1 MGEVG
6 ATGAALP
13 APTAAPVRRAML
25 SYVPGVGSSPAEI
38 HVLCLG
44 GETYVENNEAGM
56 AR

>member
-1 MGEVG
+1 
-6 ATGAALP
+6 
-13 APTAAPVRRAML
+13 ML

-44 GETYVENNEAGM
+44 GETCVENNEAGM

>member
-1 MGEVG
+1 VGEVG

-44 GETYVENNEAGM
+44 GETCVENNEAGT